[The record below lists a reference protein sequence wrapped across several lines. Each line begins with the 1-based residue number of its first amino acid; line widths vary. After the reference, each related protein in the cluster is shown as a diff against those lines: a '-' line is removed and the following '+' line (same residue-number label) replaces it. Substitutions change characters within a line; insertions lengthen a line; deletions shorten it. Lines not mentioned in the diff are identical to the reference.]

1 MTSRRI
7 SIIVDTIQ
15 KCPTLSGILPNV
27 FQTRRATDGENGIS
41 ADKIPLT
48 FEEVKTQGQIK

>member
-7 SIIVDTIQ
+7 SIMVDTIQ
-15 KCPTLSGILPNV
+15 KCPTLSGILSNV

-41 ADKIPLT
+41 ADKVPLT

>member
-1 MTSRRI
+1 
-7 SIIVDTIQ
+7 VDTIQ
-15 KCPTLSGILPNV
+15 KCPTLLSIIPNV
-27 FQTRRATDGENGIS
+27 FQTRRAKDGENGIS